1 MAGAAKAVVVVVAA
15 LEVFSSPGSAVVVK
29 VVVVV
34 FLKVTGRLGRFDP
47 DFDLVMMAVL
57 SDGEAEEDGRG
68 EEEEGRGD
76 GTEETEEEGRGEE
89 DEGAEEPWVA
99 GTLSSSFTRA
109 ALPSLAYVNVRAKQA

>member
-1 MAGAAKAVVVVVAA
+1 MVVAA

-34 FLKVTGRLGRFDP
+34 FLKVTGRLGRFDT
-47 DFDLVMMAVL
+47 DFDLVMVAVL
-57 SDGEAEEDGRG
+57 SEGGEAQEDGRG